1 MTARDVMT
9 SNPVTVTPQASLAEV
24 WDLMRE
30 LKIRHV
36 PVARAGVLAGMVSD
50 RDFSGLDVAR
60 VLTVEGADALRKELA
75 TPVINVMSADVICV
89 EPETGLGDVIDLLL
103 EHKVGAL
110 PVVLPDTRELVGI
123 VSSVDVLRA
132 LRDLVE
138 EE

>member
-9 SNPVTVTPQASLAEV
+9 PNPVTVTPQASLAEV

-60 VLTVEGADALRKELA
+60 VLTVEGAEALRKELA
-75 TPVINVMSADVICV
+75 RPVINVMSADVICV

>member
-9 SNPVTVTPQASLAEV
+9 PNPVTVTPQASLAEV

-60 VLTVEGADALRKELA
+60 VLTVEGAEALRKELA